1 MLNIFANFICL
12 YFIYCMD
19 INEFPQELNRANL
32 ISVHK
37 KEKKW

>member
-1 MLNIFANFICL
+1 MNAEYFCQFHL

-37 KEKKW
+37 KVKKW